1 LNDRIPV
8 NVYERPGARSCK
20 RFHQVDRTRAEE
32 RMARRVTASGSTPTI
47 RTVAEAAGVSIA
59 SVSRVLNGLPTSE
72 ETTQR
77 VRQAVQQV
85 GYLPNSAAKSLK
97 TNHTGQVAFAME
109 NIGNAAYLAMVQA
122 IQPVLRSAGY
132 RLLLHSTDA
141 DINDEI
147 DVLRSLRQR
156 YVDGLI
162 LCPLRVTDR
171 HLEELAKAQAPVV
184 VIGLLPDG
192 CAVDNVRVDSRP
204 GVALAVRHLVDGG
217 RRRIAL
223 VDGPIDTVPGA
234 ARYHGYQ
241 EGLRQAGLGEDR
253 DLVRF
258 ADFTVEDGA
267 KAARELLQLPRR
279 PDAFFAANDLMA
291 LGVLQAVREAGL
303 VVPED
308 VAVVG
313 MDDTDLATTAWPTLS
328 SVSLQARERGRL
340 AAELLLERLA
350 DPDRPP
356 QWVTVEPQL
365 VERASSAGRED
376 R

>member
-1 LNDRIPV
+1 
-8 NVYERPGARSCK
+8 
-20 RFHQVDRTRAEE
+20 
-32 RMARRVTASGSTPTI
+32 MARRTGRTTASGATPTI

-59 SVSRVLNGLPTSE
+59 SVSRVLNGLTTSE
-72 ETTQR
+72 ETVQR
-77 VRQAVQQV
+77 VRQAVQEV

-97 TNHTGQVAFAME
+97 TNQSGQVAFAME

-156 YVDGLI
+156 YVDGMI

-171 HLEELAKAQAPVV
+171 HLEELDRAQAPVV

-204 GVALAVRHLVDGG
+204 GVALAIQHLVDGG

-234 ARYHGYQ
+234 SRYRGYQ
-241 EGLRQAGLGEDR
+241 EGLRQAGLEEDA

-258 ADFTVEDGA
+258 TEFTVEDGA
-267 KAARELLQLPRR
+267 KAARDLLQLSSP

-291 LGVLQAVREAGL
+291 LGVMQAAREAGL
-303 VVPED
+303 TVPDD

-313 MDDTDLATTAWPTLS
+313 MDDTDLATTAWPTLT

-340 AAELLLERLA
+340 AAELLLERLS
-350 DPDRPP
+350 DPGRPP

-365 VERASSAGRED
+365 VERASSAGKEAR
-376 R
+376 